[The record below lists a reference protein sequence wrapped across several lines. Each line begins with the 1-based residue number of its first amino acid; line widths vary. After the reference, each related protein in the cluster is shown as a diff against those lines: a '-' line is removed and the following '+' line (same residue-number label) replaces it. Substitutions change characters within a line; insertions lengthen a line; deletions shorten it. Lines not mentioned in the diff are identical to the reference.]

1 MQAQATPPA
10 PRNVDDLLIADTQTR
25 LGQEVYVPK
34 PIKLVESIE
43 PEILDDANEDEKT
56 NNEPAVKPDVSLSE
70 RDDISDDDS
79 HVEEKKSSASES
91 RTDDYGTELP
101 EPKTY
106 TEDEVNEMI
115 RDRLSRGRYAQNNNN
130 QQTAQEI
137 AKSFTPD
144 PNSEDNWQAQLTD
157 FVNQTIEKRE
167 QKLNSKAQMEREHRT
182 QAEFE
187 TKFTSGM
194 TKYRDFETVIAGKP
208 ITDSMMLATRGM
220 NDPAAFI
227 YAASKNYSKDLERI
241 ASITDPFQQGT
252 EIGRLEEKMKKART
266 VSKASRPITPTR
278 GDATDVRKEVSKPS
292 IDSLIISHAKS
303 KRLR

>member
-34 PIKLVESIE
+34 PIKLVEQNE
-43 PEILDDANEDEKT
+43 PEIIDDANEDEKT
-56 NNEPAVKPDVSLSE
+56 LNEPTAKSDVSLSE

-79 HVEEKKSSASES
+79 RIEEKKSSASKS

-167 QKLNSKAQMEREHRT
+167 QKLNTKAQMEREHQT

-194 TKYRDFETVIAGKP
+194 TKYRDFDTVVAGKP

-227 YAASKNYSKDLERI
+227 YAASKNYSKDLDRI
-241 ASITDPFQQGT
+241 ATITDPFQQGA

-278 GDATDVRKEVSKPS
+278 GDATDIRKEVSKPS

-303 KRLR
+303 KRMR